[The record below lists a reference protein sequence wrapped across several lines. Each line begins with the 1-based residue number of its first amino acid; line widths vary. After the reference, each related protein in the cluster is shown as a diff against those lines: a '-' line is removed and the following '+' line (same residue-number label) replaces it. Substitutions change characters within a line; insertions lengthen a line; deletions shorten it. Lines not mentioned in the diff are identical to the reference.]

1 MLTAHAALD
10 TVIAPDQHRNWA
22 PYTAW
27 PYPSRGFMV
36 LNLHTMT
43 WAAGPFRTPGE
54 AVEAT
59 VRLNERVRAHTHM
72 KEWSVVKDSQK

>member
-1 MLTAHAALD
+1 MPTAHATLD
-10 TVIAPDQHRNWA
+10 AVHDPDQHHDGA

-27 PYPSRGFMV
+27 PDPSRGFMV
-36 LNLHTMT
+36 LNLRTMT

-59 VRLNERVRAHTHM
+59 DRLNERVRAHTHT
-72 KEWSVVKDSQK
+72 KEWSVVKGSQK